1 MAENFTI
8 IFPVKLVEPVLQ
20 PEEAILKCASFD
32 PLGKPK
38 NATAALRKSVAAR
51 EALETYRRCLET
63 YIPKKNIPKCKYN
76 NVGITLGVYLTSEN
90 KLYRSLESMLPLIKE
105 AIYAH
110 IGLNNQNI
118 VAEYCFKR
126 FLIGDQN
133 TYTDEYVYC
142 RVQNESLDFKK
153 LLSKEED
160 IKSEIGLKL
169 S

>member
-1 MAENFTI
+1 MTESFTI
-8 IFPVKLVEPVLQ
+8 IFPVKLVEPVTQ
-20 PEEAILKCASFD
+20 PEEAFLKFASFD

-51 EALETYRRCLET
+51 DALESYKRCLT
-63 YIPKKNIPKCKYN
+63 AYIPKKNIPKYKFN
-76 NVGITLGVYLTSEN
+76 NVGVTLGVYLASEN
-90 KLYRSLESMLPLIKE
+90 NLYRSLETMLPLLKE
-105 AIYAH
+105 AIYDY

-126 FLIGDQN
+126 YLVGN
-133 TYTDEYVYC
+133 EKELSDEYVYC
-142 RVQNESLDFKK
+142 KIQNESLEFKK

-160 IKSEIGLKL
+160 VKCEIGIKL